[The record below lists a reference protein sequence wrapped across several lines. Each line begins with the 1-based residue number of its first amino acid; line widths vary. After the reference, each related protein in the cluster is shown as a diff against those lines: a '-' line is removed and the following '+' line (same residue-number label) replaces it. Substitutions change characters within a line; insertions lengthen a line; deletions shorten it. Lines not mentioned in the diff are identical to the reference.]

1 MPTFDVLSGTWYHI
15 TAPDLE
21 TAQKVYDAYWGD
33 EAIPQGCDITE
44 GEVDSH
50 WIPVDLDGMDL
61 TLEQYST
68 ILRSSPNI
76 TTLEAIKE
84 AIDGKT
90 EPLPLSGLSWEEWKA
105 LPETERK
112 PEW

>member
-50 WIPVDLDGMDL
+50 
-61 TLEQYST
+61 
-68 ILRSSPNI
+68 
-76 TTLEAIKE
+76 
-84 AIDGKT
+84 
-90 EPLPLSGLSWEEWKA
+90 
-105 LPETERK
+105 
-112 PEW
+112 

>member
-21 TAQKVYDAYWGD
+21 TAQKAYDAYWEEDGPLPD
-33 EAIPQGCDITE
+33 DCKVVE

-61 TLEQYST
+61 TLEQYTT
-68 ILRSSPNI
+68 ILKSSPNK
-76 TTLEAIKE
+76 TTLEAMKDALE
-84 AIDGKT
+84 GNTDP
-90 EPLPLSGLSWEEWKA
+90 EPPTHDWKPA
-105 LPETERK
+105 
-112 PEW
+112 W

>member
-33 EAIPQGCDITE
+33 KALPDGCDIKE

-50 WIPVDLDGMDL
+50 WIPVDLEGMDL
-61 TLEQYST
+61 TLEEYST
-68 ILRSSPNI
+68 ILRSSPNK
-76 TTLEAIKE
+76 TTLEAMKE
-84 AIDGKT
+84 AIEG
-90 EPLPLSGLSWEEWKA
+90 ELNG
-105 LPETERK
+105 
-112 PEW
+112 

>member
-21 TAQKVYDAYWGD
+21 TAQQVYDAYWNDD
-33 EAIPQGCDITE
+33 EVMPEGCTIEE

-50 WIPVDLDGMDL
+50 WIPVDLEGMDL

-68 ILRSSPNI
+68 ILRTSPNKE
-76 TTLEAIKE
+76 TLEAMKE
-84 AIDGKT
+84 ALEDKT
-90 EPLPLSGLSWEEWKA
+90 EPAPPIYEWK
-105 LPETERK
+105 TS
-112 PEW
+112 W

>member
-21 TAQKVYDAYWGD
+21 TAQKVYDAYWD
-33 EAIPQGCDITE
+33 DQTLPDGCDIKE

-50 WIPVDLDGMDL
+50 WIPVDLEGMDL

-68 ILRSSPNI
+68 ILRSSPNK
-76 TTLEAIKE
+76 TTLEAMLE
-84 AIDGKT
+84 ALEDKADP
-90 EPLPLSGLSWEEWKA
+90 EPPTYEWKPA
-105 LPETERK
+105 
-112 PEW
+112 W